1 MNNYPTAENPDGR
14 YKFSSFSMFVS
25 PDLTVTERS
34 TYSILEWLGDI
45 GGLYDALFL
54 ICSALVKPF
63 SSFWLTTEMI
73 SAFFRE
79 VSNNKEDSAS
89 GSVRRFANPT
99 TMSKMLDWHV

>member
-1 MNNYPTAENPDGR
+1 MNNYPTPESPDGR
-14 YKFSSFSMFVS
+14 YKFSSFSMFTS

-73 SAFFRE
+73 SALFRE
-79 VSNNKEDSAS
+79 VSDTK
-89 GSVRRFANPT
+89 
-99 TMSKMLDWHV
+99 